1 MDWISA
7 SLVRLLDDGKLLVV
21 HGNEKDSLRP
31 QSKTSFVKTTDSIH
45 VFLEWKM

>member
-21 HGNEKDSLRP
+21 HGNEKDSLLP